1 MALQALSTYSQRS
14 FNPNLDL
21 TVELR
26 VDSSTSVNEF
36 LHTFVVNNWNAVV
49 LQMRELPSVPRE
61 VELIA
66 RGNGSAVAKV
76 GYRNIDRNGFLV
88 QCDDFLHC
96 LQYLKSYVQI
106 SSPFRTFH
114 SDILN
119 CKKK

>member
-76 GYRNIDRNGFLV
+76 GYRNIEFIDRNGLLV
-88 QCDDFLHC
+88 C
-96 LQYLKSYVQI
+96 
-106 SSPFRTFH
+106 PE
-114 SDILN
+114 
-119 CKKK
+119 